1 MTLCM
6 QKDIVQKDI
15 VVSGKDIMQK
25 DIVGDR

>member
-1 MTLCM
+1 M
-6 QKDIVQKDI
+6 QKAIMQKDI